1 MICTAINPPPAAQYC
16 EIPPGRGV
24 RNESLEAL
32 RYAVLTMQD
41 LIEGIQNK
49 WPTDRPL
56 PPDLAAKLKFGAFA
70 VAHLRSGAIRKLAES
85 ARP

>member
-1 MICTAINPPPAAQYC
+1 MNSQLTPEPVETFC

-41 LIEGIQNK
+41 LIECIQNK
-49 WPTDRPL
+49 WPCDRPL
-56 PPDLAAKLKFGAFA
+56 PPDLEAKLSFGAYA
-70 VAHLRSGAIRKLAES
+70 ITRVRSGALRQMAES
-85 ARP
+85 AQS